1 MAAAGSMLT
10 VKPEPAR
17 YFFAAEVTDRSTVI
31 SLIVVLKVFDMV
43 LGGSDSRW
51 EDAVLGYEAGEGAV
65 LECEDNY
72 QHVHPVALNFN
83 LCRG

>member
-17 YFFAAEVTDRSTVI
+17 YFFCSRGDRSTVI

-72 QHVHPVALNFN
+72 QHVHLVALNFN
-83 LCRG
+83 LFRG

>member
-1 MAAAGSMLT
+1 L
-10 VKPEPAR
+10 
-17 YFFAAEVTDRSTVI
+17 TVI

-43 LGGSDSRW
+43 LGGSDRRW
-51 EDAVLGYEAGEGAV
+51 EDAVLGYEAGEGAVAAV

-83 LCRG
+83 PF